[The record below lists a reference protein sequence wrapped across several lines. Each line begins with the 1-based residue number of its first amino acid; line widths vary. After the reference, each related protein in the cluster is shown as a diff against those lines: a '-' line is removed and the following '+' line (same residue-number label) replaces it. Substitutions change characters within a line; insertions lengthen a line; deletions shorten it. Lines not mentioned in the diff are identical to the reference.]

1 MRIIGGAV
9 PSVVYTDT
17 KLASGTAT
25 TFTFTGVNLG
35 TPKTRRRIVVATAS
49 LGSTPLGLT
58 IDGVAMTS
66 VSAFTPLTFYKDW
79 PSGSTATMVFTQSLS
94 TSSFVSITVWALY
107 DLGQSGPYDV
117 ATSTSATADL
127 SLDVPARG
135 VVTALAAYGNNA
147 TSYTW
152 SGLTQDYQQTSSGS
166 NIARSGA
173 SIVSVAGGSPLSI
186 TCTMTGS
193 PRSSAVSWR

>member
-17 KLASGTAT
+17 KLASGTAA
-25 TFTFTGVNLG
+25 TFTFTGVALG
-35 TPKTRRRIVVATAS
+35 TPKTRRRIVIATATV
-49 LGSTPLGLT
+49 GSTPVSLT

-66 VSAFTPLTFYKDW
+66 VSAFRPLTFYKDW
-79 PSGSTATMVFTQSLS
+79 PSGTTATIVFTQSLS
-94 TSSFVSITVWALY
+94 TSSFVTITVWAVY

-127 SLDVPARG
+127 SLNVPARG

-147 TSYTW
+147 TGYSW
-152 SGLTQDYQQTSSGS
+152 SGLMRDYQQTSSV
-166 NIARSGA
+166 NNVARSGA